1 MKKSVRIRKAGPGEK
16 PGYYNKT
23 ANFLNKAL
31 PKANQGLQVQ
41 ERLKV
46 IMNDT
51 YASLR
56 DGADPNTIF
65 ETLVT
70 KYGIEQ
76 KMAFAII
83 NRVMTV
89 LAQKGYKDPAYLE
102 EEEEEDTA
110 QGNNPQ
116 AANPTPQ
123 PTPQPAP
130 TNTNDDEDIALAES
144 DMPSGYDG
152 MQHLDS
158 GSEQYA
164 QQGAFQYGGY
174 YDDGGEYDDD
184 YTNYFAGAD
193 SPQDAVIDQ
202 YSNPGKL
209 SAEKEIPF
217 DLSRLIK
224 FTPGAQNI
232 PQTPDLSYY
241 LGSYRPVA
249 DEGNIPQDLL
259 PANKYGGLN
268 KFAGGGP
275 GPGKGKRG
283 RKAKTQA
290 KSKTRE
296 TVVEPVEPTVA
307 PVESVGPQRTVTP
320 QESAVT
326 PSTWQN
332 YQNFFGKRNP
342 LSDRGFFGTRVEN
355 LGTVLNTVRPQNWRE
370 KWREQVA
377 PSTTTTK
384 IITDINALIENDKY
398 EPSVLQK
405 NADNTYS
412 TGLGFNLDPA
422 LADFL
427 LKSTEEF
434 NMLSN
439 KKKPTE
445 IDIQSLGALLG
456 GVGMPESIA
465 PELDFLS
472 IHKQNNGKLKFT
484 KDENGLFKV
493 EILSEV
499 PTRLKGYN
507 KSSIKLKDEIII
519 DPKTK
524 EILDPKTKLPLEI
537 VDKNYYM
544 GNQLNW
550 YNSPYRFPFTS
561 KFPGLDLSKYP
572 QIISE
577 SPLKKEPVSGWNT
590 AWNMIGKPMAF
601 SPMSFPFTY
610 PRFAA
615 RSKFYPNASNVK
627 TQYFGKQRE
636 IGPQAPGGMTFGDQP
651 FGAQYADYSLLKD
664 RNYKTGLGFLKTAGI
679 LGGLGYLGYNQF
691 LQEPDKDF
699 IYDRGMDQFVPVSN
713 EKFEGAGRVGN
724 DPTFGITRS
733 GMDKDS
739 MIIQGGDT
747 INDKGWGTPSSD
759 DFKRGGAQKKQ
770 FVKNVMSKFAPGGE
784 LGKGNRMDNGKVSE
798 KKNNF
803 VTKLKAQ
810 SDKVVTEDLYAAVQ
824 KSGDPQLMNIFMGNN
839 QQQQPQDNQMMQQ
852 PQFGEM
858 GGYVNMDVENPLTRF
873 IYGGDPCPEGSYW
886 NGIECVPYAPGV
898 PTREDLFNNPTNLD
912 YLNKL
917 NLKRNVQE
925 YNKWR
930 ENKLDEYIK
939 QNYKGPENKWDE
951 NDNSIPEWREFLD
964 SEEFQK
970 LHESLPDPEY
980 SHGPFNFPEGYE
992 QKDYYPKEEDW
1003 DEKSKKE
1010 LNNLFNSEADQYEII
1025 RKFLEENPDY
1035 KEEYYDKGFDYI
1047 YDNLTPEQKSKHT
1060 PKIEELRK
1068 SRYNDWCPCSK
1079 TQEILV
1085 QGKPVQQKICVPC
1098 EQAKTGGYISRN
1110 SKNSLNR
1117 FIYGGYEDPAFYE
1130 PYSLPEAGGGITMP
1144 PGGSG
1149 GQYIADKMSPALDQ
1163 NTFETNPN
1171 NDDIV
1176 ENPTT
1181 KCPPGTMWS
1190 KTYNQCV
1197 PIMQYKLNPKVVRGR
1212 SSLANTLIPINPIF
1226 RSYLT
1231 DQPKTSRR
1239 DNPYSRKNL
1248 RQFGK
1253 ENRYRVLPMLLARDA
1268 GRGDRRFNS
1277 YGMQQF
1283 LSRSM
1288 PFGAFL
1294 QPRGFFPSKYANGG
1308 ISDTSEGDLN
1318 LQDSSFSQSGYDPST
1333 YAPQSTEVQNLNAQ
1347 AAGFY
1352 DPNKTDEQGN
1362 RTTNYLNNSMFPGVN
1377 NTQEKPNDTN
1387 YYDPTQYRKV
1397 TQMDGEAF
1405 NNGLNA
1411 VANFTSGMIN
1421 NLQNNPRS
1429 LATTYQATNLFN
1441 QVPITNAPYAGQ
1453 QQDMAQNMGTFGPQQ
1468 GNDRNSLS
1476 TFGNY
1481 PGVSKYGGYMEYG
1494 GFADPYN
1501 DEEIYMTDEEI
1512 QDYLARGGEIEYL

>member
-31 PKANQGLQVQ
+31 PKASQGLQVQ

-65 ETLVT
+65 ENLVT

-76 KMAFAII
+76 KMAFAMI

-110 QGNNPQ
+110 QGTNPQ
-116 AANPTPQ
+116 AAGPAPQ

-164 QQGAFQYGGY
+164 QEGAFQYGGY

-209 SAEKEIPF
+209 SAEEEIPF

-283 RKAKTQA
+283 RKAKTPA
-290 KSKTRE
+290 KPETRE

-434 NMLSN
+434 NMLSK

-445 IDIQSLGALLG
+445 IDIQSLGSLLG

-472 IHKQNNGKLKFT
+472 IHRQNNGKLKFT

-572 QIISE
+572 QMISE

-590 AWNMIGKPMAF
+590 AWNMIGKPMVF
-601 SPMSFPFTY
+601 SPMSLPFTY
-610 PRFAA
+610 PRFAE

-627 TQYFGKQRE
+627 TQYLGRQRE

-699 IYDRGMDQFVPVSN
+699 IYDRGMEQLVPGSN
-713 EKFEGAGRVGN
+713 INFQGAGRVGN
-724 DPTFGITRS
+724 DPNFGVTRS
-733 GMDKDS
+733 SFDKDS
-739 MIIQGGDT
+739 MLIQNGDT
-747 INDKGWGTPSSD
+747 THDKGWATPLSD

-784 LGKGNRMDNGKVSE
+784 LGKGSRMDNGKVSE

-873 IYGGDPCPEGSYW
+873 IYGGD
-886 NGIECVPYAPGV
+886 
-898 PTREDLFNNPTNLD
+898 
-912 YLNKL
+912 
-917 NLKRNVQE
+917 
-925 YNKWR
+925 
-930 ENKLDEYIK
+930 
-939 QNYKGPENKWDE
+939 
-951 NDNSIPEWREFLD
+951 
-964 SEEFQK
+964 
-970 LHESLPDPEY
+970 
-980 SHGPFNFPEGYE
+980 
-992 QKDYYPKEEDW
+992 
-1003 DEKSKKE
+1003 
-1010 LNNLFNSEADQYEII
+1010 
-1025 RKFLEENPDY
+1025 
-1035 KEEYYDKGFDYI
+1035 
-1047 YDNLTPEQKSKHT
+1047 
-1060 PKIEELRK
+1060 
-1068 SRYNDWCPCSK
+1068 
-1079 TQEILV
+1079 
-1085 QGKPVQQKICVPC
+1085 
-1098 EQAKTGGYISRN
+1098 
-1110 SKNSLNR
+1110 
-1117 FIYGGYEDPAFYE
+1117 EDPAFYE

-1163 NTFETNPN
+1163 NTFEVNPN

-1176 ENPTT
+1176 ENPIT

-1231 DQPKTSRR
+1231 DQPKISRR

-1253 ENRYRVLPMLLARDA
+1253 EDRYRVLPMLLARDA
-1268 GRGDRRFNS
+1268 GRGDRGFNS
-1277 YGMQQF
+1277 YGMRQF
-1283 LSRSM
+1283 LSRSL

-1294 QPRGFFPSKYANGG
+1294 QPKYANGG
-1308 ISDTSEGDLN
+1308 WMSSSFNTSDINAPEGTSEGFDENGNPISKAPDAITPPASPEQFYVNYDEKPAPN
-1318 LQDSSFSQSGYDPST
+1318 LSDDTSS
-1333 YAPQSTEVQNLNAQ
+1333 N
-1347 AAGFY
+1347 
-1352 DPNKTDEQGN
+1352 
-1362 RTTNYLNNSMFPGVN
+1362 
-1377 NTQEKPNDTN
+1377 EKPNDTN

-1441 QVPITNAPYAGQ
+1441 QVPITNEIDRLD
-1453 QQDMAQNMGTFGPQQ
+1453 QQDIGQNIGFRGPEQ
-1468 GNDRNSLS
+1468 GSERNSRG

-1501 DEEIYMTDEEI
+1501 DEEVYMTDEEI

>member
-174 YDDGGEYDDD
+174 YDYGGEYEDD
-184 YTNYFAGAD
+184 YTNYFEDAD

-209 SAEKEIPF
+209 SAEEEIPF

-290 KSKTRE
+290 KPKTRE

-326 PSTWQN
+326 PSIWQN

-610 PRFAA
+610 PRFAE

-747 INDKGWGTPSSD
+747 INDKGWGKLISD

-873 IYGGDPCPEGSYW
+873 IYGGD
-886 NGIECVPYAPGV
+886 
-898 PTREDLFNNPTNLD
+898 
-912 YLNKL
+912 
-917 NLKRNVQE
+917 
-925 YNKWR
+925 
-930 ENKLDEYIK
+930 
-939 QNYKGPENKWDE
+939 
-951 NDNSIPEWREFLD
+951 
-964 SEEFQK
+964 
-970 LHESLPDPEY
+970 
-980 SHGPFNFPEGYE
+980 
-992 QKDYYPKEEDW
+992 
-1003 DEKSKKE
+1003 
-1010 LNNLFNSEADQYEII
+1010 
-1025 RKFLEENPDY
+1025 
-1035 KEEYYDKGFDYI
+1035 
-1047 YDNLTPEQKSKHT
+1047 
-1060 PKIEELRK
+1060 
-1068 SRYNDWCPCSK
+1068 
-1079 TQEILV
+1079 
-1085 QGKPVQQKICVPC
+1085 
-1098 EQAKTGGYISRN
+1098 
-1110 SKNSLNR
+1110 
-1117 FIYGGYEDPAFYE
+1117 EDPAFYE

-1253 ENRYRVLPMLLARDA
+1253 EDRYRVLPMLLARDA
-1268 GRGDRRFNS
+1268 GRGDRGFNS

-1283 LSRSM
+1283 LSRSL

-1294 QPRGFFPSKYANGG
+1294 QPKYNTGG
-1308 ISDTSEGDLN
+1308 ISDPSEGDLN
-1318 LQDSSFSQSGYDPST
+1318 LPASSFSQSGYDPST
-1333 YAPQSTEVQNLNAQ
+1333 YAPQSTEVQNLNATEN
-1347 AAGFY
+1347 FR
-1352 DPNKTDEQGN
+1352 DI
-1362 RTTNYLNNSMFPGVN
+1362 NYLNNSMFPGVN

-1441 QVPITNAPYAGQ
+1441 QVPITNEIDRLD
-1453 QQDMAQNMGTFGPQQ
+1453 QQDIGQNIGFRGPEQ
-1468 GNDRNSLS
+1468 GSERNSRG

>member
-31 PKANQGLQVQ
+31 PKASQGLQVQ

-76 KMAFAII
+76 KMAFAMI

-110 QGNNPQ
+110 QGTNPQ

-123 PTPQPAP
+123 PTPKPAP
-130 TNTNDDEDIALAES
+130 TNTSDDEDIALAES

-164 QQGAFQYGGY
+164 QEGAFQYGGY
-174 YDDGGEYDDD
+174 YDDGGEYEDD
-184 YTNYFAGAD
+184 YTNYFADAD

-202 YSNPGKL
+202 YSNPGQL
-209 SAEKEIPF
+209 SAEEEVPF

-224 FTPGAQNI
+224 FTPGAQNF

-249 DEGNIPQDLL
+249 DEGSVPQDLL

-283 RKAKTQA
+283 RKAKTPA
-290 KSKTRE
+290 KPETRE

-332 YQNFFGKRNP
+332 YQNFFAKRNP

-434 NMLSN
+434 NMLSK

-445 IDIQSLGALLG
+445 IDIQSLGSLLG

-499 PTRLKGYN
+499 PTRLKGYG

-590 AWNMIGKPMAF
+590 AWNILGKPMVF
-601 SPMSFPFTY
+601 SPMSLPFTY
-610 PRFAA
+610 PRFAE

-627 TQYFGKQRE
+627 TQYLGRQRE

-699 IYDRGMDQFVPVSN
+699 IYDRGMEQLVPGSN
-713 EKFEGAGRVGN
+713 INFQGAGRVGN
-724 DPTFGITRS
+724 DPNFGVTRS
-733 GMDKDS
+733 SFDKDS
-739 MIIQGGDT
+739 MLIQNGDT
-747 INDKGWGTPSSD
+747 IHDKGWATPLPD
-759 DFKRGGAQKKQ
+759 NFKRGGAQKKQ

-803 VTKLKAQ
+803 VTKLKTQA
-810 SDKVVTEDLYAAVQ
+810 DKIVTEDLYTAVQ

-839 QQQQPQDNQMMQQ
+839 QQQQPQDNQMIQQ

-873 IYGGDPCPEGSYW
+873 IYGGD
-886 NGIECVPYAPGV
+886 
-898 PTREDLFNNPTNLD
+898 
-912 YLNKL
+912 
-917 NLKRNVQE
+917 
-925 YNKWR
+925 
-930 ENKLDEYIK
+930 
-939 QNYKGPENKWDE
+939 
-951 NDNSIPEWREFLD
+951 
-964 SEEFQK
+964 
-970 LHESLPDPEY
+970 
-980 SHGPFNFPEGYE
+980 
-992 QKDYYPKEEDW
+992 
-1003 DEKSKKE
+1003 
-1010 LNNLFNSEADQYEII
+1010 
-1025 RKFLEENPDY
+1025 
-1035 KEEYYDKGFDYI
+1035 
-1047 YDNLTPEQKSKHT
+1047 
-1060 PKIEELRK
+1060 
-1068 SRYNDWCPCSK
+1068 
-1079 TQEILV
+1079 
-1085 QGKPVQQKICVPC
+1085 
-1098 EQAKTGGYISRN
+1098 
-1110 SKNSLNR
+1110 
-1117 FIYGGYEDPAFYE
+1117 EDPAFYE

-1163 NTFETNPN
+1163 NTFELGPDNEA
-1171 NDDIV
+1171 IV
-1176 ENPTT
+1176 ETFHN
-1181 KCPPGTMWS
+1181 CPPGTVWS

-1231 DQPKTSRR
+1231 DQPKISRR

-1268 GRGDRRFNS
+1268 GKGDRGFNS

-1283 LSRSM
+1283 LSRSL

-1294 QPRGFFPSKYANGG
+1294 QPKYNTGGPKNTDWMSGSFNTSDINIDAPEGTTMGFDENGNPISKAPDAITPPASPEQFYVN
-1308 ISDTSEGDLN
+1308 SD
-1318 LQDSSFSQSGYDPST
+1318 
-1333 YAPQSTEVQNLNAQ
+1333 
-1347 AAGFY
+1347 
-1352 DPNKTDEQGN
+1352 
-1362 RTTNYLNNSMFPGVN
+1362 
-1377 NTQEKPNDTN
+1377 EKPNDTN

-1405 NNGLNA
+1405 NNAFNTG
-1411 VANFTSGMIN
+1411 VNFTSGMIN